1 MATKNL
7 NMANAKT
14 ELSTEEREQNTMAI
28 SIERNTPSGSYTA
41 SALVEDNETPF
52 TWYESMT
59 YYGYAKS
66 DIKTLFK
73 ADLAKK
79 NLRIVKGN

>member
-1 MATKNL
+1 MADRQ
-7 NMANAKT
+7 AK
-14 ELSTEEREQNTMAI
+14 LSTEKERNPMAI

-41 SALVEDNETPF
+41 TALVEDSDTPF
-52 TWYESMT
+52 SWYESMT

-79 NLRIVKGN
+79 KLTIVRGN

>member
-1 MATKNL
+1 METENL
-7 NMANAKT
+7 NMATAKT
-14 ELSTEEREQNTMAI
+14 KLSTEERENAMSIT
-28 SIERNTPSGSYTA
+28 IERNPVNASYTA
-41 SALVEDNETPF
+41 SALVQDSDTPF
-52 TWYESMT
+52 SWYESMT

-79 NLRIVKGN
+79 NLRIVKAN

>member
-1 MATKNL
+1 MSIT
-7 NMANAKT
+7 
-14 ELSTEEREQNTMAI
+14 
-28 SIERNTPSGSYTA
+28 IERNTPSGSYTA
-41 SALVEDNETPF
+41 TALVEDSDTPF

>member
-1 MATKNL
+1 MATENL
-7 NMANAKT
+7 NMATAKT
-14 ELSTEEREQNTMAI
+14 KLSTEERENAMSIT
-28 SIERNTPSGSYTA
+28 IERNTPSGSYTA
-41 SALVEDNETPF
+41 SALVEDSDTPF

-73 ADLAKK
+73 TDLAKK
-79 NLRIVKGN
+79 NLRIVKAN

>member
-1 MATKNL
+1 METENL
-7 NMANAKT
+7 NMATAKT
-14 ELSTEEREQNTMAI
+14 KLSTEERENTMSI
-28 SIERNTPSGSYTA
+28 TIERNTPSGSYTA
-41 SALVEDNETPF
+41 SALVEDSDTPF

-79 NLRIVKGN
+79 NLRIVKAN

>member
-1 MATKNL
+1 METENL
-7 NMANAKT
+7 NMADRQAK
-14 ELSTEEREQNTMAI
+14 LSTEKERNPMAI

-41 SALVEDNETPF
+41 TALVEDSDTPF
-52 TWYESMT
+52 SWYESMT

-79 NLRIVKGN
+79 KLTIVRGN